1 MTTNQESQWREE
13 FENKWGMMDLFSPT
27 SDYGNSKIDFSRV
40 VYIEARKKAQ
50 EEVSEIEKRYEKMI
64 DDYHSRLIASL
75 KKAKERDE
83 LIKECIQY
91 VDYAIKYST
100 PLSQKGAEILI
111 EKAKKMVGGKWSNTI
126 KGEKL

>member
-1 MTTNQESQWREE
+1 MTTNQEKQWHEE
-13 FENKWGMMDLFSPT
+13 FENKWGTMDLFSPT
-27 SDYGNSKIDFSRV
+27 SDYGNSKIDFARV

-50 EEVSEIEKRYEKMI
+50 EEI
-64 DDYHSRLIASL
+64 DKLRKELLLTAGRESL
-75 KKAKERDE
+75 AFNLMGDLNERDE

-111 EKAKKMVGGKWSNTI
+111 GKAKKMVGGKWSNTI

>member
-1 MTTNQESQWREE
+1 MTTELEQQWREE
-13 FENKWGMMDLFSPT
+13 FENKWGAMDLFSPT

-50 EEVSEIEKRYEKMI
+50 EEISEIEKRYEKMI

-83 LIKECIQY
+83 LIK
-91 VDYAIKYST
+91 DAIAIVSY
-100 PLSQKGAEILI
+100 LSPFKNGKSGEWI
-111 EKAKKMVGGKWSNTI
+111 EKAQKIVGEI
-126 KGEKL
+126 

>member
-111 EKAKKMVGGKWSNTI
+111 EKAKKMVGGK
-126 KGEKL
+126 